1 VVHVRLVDVMLVI
14 EPVALPLID
23 AVSRS
28 GAEMRDVL
36 LAVPVPAVMLIVRKP
51 IGSVVAF

>member
-23 AVSRS
+23 AVSNS

-36 LAVPVPAVMLIVRKP
+36 LTVPVPAVMLIVRQP
-51 IGSVVAF
+51 SGSVVAL

>member
-1 VVHVRLVDVMLVI
+1 MAHVRLVDVRLVI

-23 AVSRS
+23 VVSKS

-36 LAVPVPAVMLIVRKP
+36 LTVPVPAVMLIVRNP
-51 IGSVVAF
+51 NGSVVAF